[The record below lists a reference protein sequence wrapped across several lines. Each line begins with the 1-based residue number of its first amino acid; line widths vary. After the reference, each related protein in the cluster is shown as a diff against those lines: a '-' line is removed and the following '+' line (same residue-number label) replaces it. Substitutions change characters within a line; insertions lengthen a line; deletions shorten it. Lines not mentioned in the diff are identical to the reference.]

1 MNRQTIIALGA
12 AVVLGLLAV
21 FFANTYLN
29 GKERQAI
36 ASGTTKVAVATAPL
50 GYGTGVTED

>member
-21 FFANTYLN
+21 FFANSYLN
-29 GKERQAI
+29 RSQLEAYAGCT
-36 ASGTTKVAVATAPL
+36 S
-50 GYGTGVTED
+50 